1 MKFFCKFLLQASLCL
16 FLTLPVVSSEAFWWD
31 KVKAPKYTEEMF
43 DNVAGKGKYV
53 FIEFF
58 TKGCGFCEQFYPEF
72 NKVYDEFTGT
82 NALRDDILIIKID
95 GEEDSNVAHR
105 YGVGSFPTFI
115 LLYPNDY
122 IFP

>member
-43 DNVAGKGKYV
+43 DNVAGKDKYV

-58 TKGCGFCEQFYPEF
+58 TKGC
-72 NKVYDEFTGT
+72 
-82 NALRDDILIIKID
+82 
-95 GEEDSNVAHR
+95 
-105 YGVGSFPTFI
+105 
-115 LLYPNDY
+115 
-122 IFP
+122 